1 MPTQQIIRLFIIA
14 FVASC
19 GLGLFSV
26 NRAIADDCGC
36 ETACSECP
44 SNSCESNSCE
54 SNPCGSNS
62 CDRAREC
69 PLRRAPNYA
78 YKALDAVAGGIE
90 KLLRLNKLNCDGA
103 CDSGGCDDL
112 ICDDG
117 CDAVTLEAFS
127 IPSLPMHVEDQ
138 WHGNQ
143 SHGNQSQGNEWQ
155 GNQSQHNQWQ
165 GQPQAPRTEM
175 RMSEPSV
182 IEPHTLEPAVIDPRI
197 QQGRPLSD
205 PFRDDARVR
214 TKRQVRRTIHQQP
227 RNRSANNLSPK
238 RTSNHRHSRNYKS
251 SNPSARTVR

>member
-1 MPTQQIIRLFIIA
+1 MPNQRIIRSVIFV
-14 FVASC
+14 FVASS
-19 GLGLFSV
+19 GFGLFSD
-26 NRAIADDCGC
+26 NPAIGDDCAC
-36 ETACSECP
+36 ETACLDCP

-54 SNPCGSNS
+54 SNPCGSNSCGSNS

-90 KLLRLNKLNCDGA
+90 KLFRLNKLNCGGA

-112 ICDDG
+112 ICDNG
-117 CDAVTLEAFS
+117 CNAVTLEALS
-127 IPSLPMHVEDQ
+127 IPSLPTHVEDQ
-138 WHGNQ
+138 W
-143 SHGNQSQGNEWQ
+143 QG
-155 GNQSQHNQWQ
+155 NQWQ

-182 IEPHTLEPAVIDPRI
+182 IEPHSLEPAVVDPRI

-205 PFRDDARVR
+205 PFRDDASVR

-227 RNRSANNLSPK
+227 RNRSANKLPPK
-238 RTSNHRHSRNYKS
+238 RNSTHRHSRNYKS